1 MIWSDNTRQTIM
13 AGIVIASVTGLG
25 TFVYTKNARLDAHE
39 VRISQLE
46 LGSIESGTE
55 VKDLAS
61 QVTSLRVEAATV
73 VTMLTSLSKST
84 QQLERTTTELGKIV
98 AKLDERTSN
107 KVN

>member
-1 MIWSDNTRQTIM
+1 MIWSNNVKQTII
-13 AGIVIASVTGLG
+13 AGVVVASITGLG

-55 VKDLAS
+55 VKELAS

-107 KVN
+107 KDN